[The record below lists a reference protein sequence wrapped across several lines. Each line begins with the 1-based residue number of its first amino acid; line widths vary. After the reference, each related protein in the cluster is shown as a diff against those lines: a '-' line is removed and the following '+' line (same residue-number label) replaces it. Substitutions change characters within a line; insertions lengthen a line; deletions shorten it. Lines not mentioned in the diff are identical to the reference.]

1 VSTAS
6 ARPNPPSFTGESQK
20 RNSSSFLKLDFQF
33 VYSSF
38 KFKRFLVKHTIEE
51 KMAVML
57 EKHRSALTSRS
68 SGSVKENPVTLAD
81 LKDLLVDE
89 GE

>member
-1 VSTAS
+1 M
-6 ARPNPPSFTGESQK
+6 
-20 RNSSSFLKLDFQF
+20 
-33 VYSSF
+33 
-38 KFKRFLVKHTIEE
+38 KHTIEE

-68 SGSVKENPVTLAD
+68 SASDKENPVTLAD
-81 LKDLLVDE
+81 LKELLVDE